1 VSAALAL
8 SGAQANETMLTIV
21 LGALGVY
28 FSVLNGRGL
37 LLYAQFRRVRPTAV
51 VTWAP
56 GQTRQYRLQVILGVV
71 SGAVA
76 VLNGYLDRPLH
87 HVFSQAV
94 MALYFIL
101 VVPLSARIPLGL
113 YRDGVWADAGFL
125 PYGRIGRIAFQ
136 ETPGIVLY
144 LLPRG
149 ASRPLR
155 LPVPAGEYGI
165 VRKVLEEKKR
175 EGLVQTQERILGL

>member
-1 VSAALAL
+1 MRS
-8 SGAQANETMLTIV
+8 ANETMLTIV
-21 LGALGVY
+21 LAALGVY

-37 LLYAQFRRVRPTAV
+37 LLYSQFRRVRRTAV
-51 VTWAP
+51 LTWPMGHPRHYA
-56 GQTRQYRLQVILGVV
+56 LQLTLGIV

-76 VLNGYLDRPLH
+76 VLNGYMDRPLH

-94 MALYFIL
+94 MALYFVFIL
-101 VVPLSARIPLGL
+101 PLSARIHLGF

-125 PYGRIGRIAFQ
+125 PYARIGRMAFR
-136 ETPGIVLY
+136 ETPEIVLM

-155 LPVPAGEYGI
+155 LPVPASEYGA
-165 VRKVLEEKKR
+165 VRKLLEEKKR
-175 EGLVQTQERILGL
+175 EGVVHTQERILGL

>member
-1 VSAALAL
+1 MRSNEAML
-8 SGAQANETMLTIV
+8 SIV

-37 LLYAQFRRVRPTAV
+37 LRYAHFRRVRSTAV
-51 VTWAP
+51 LTWPVGNPRSYGMQLA
-56 GQTRQYRLQVILGVV
+56 LGVV

-76 VLNGYLDRPLH
+76 VLNGYLDRPVH

-101 VVPLSARIPLGL
+101 IVPLAGRIHFGF

-125 PYGRIGRIAFQ
+125 PYAQIGRIAFR
-136 ETPGIVLY
+136 ETPHIVLM

-149 ASRPLR
+149 RTRPLR
-155 LPVPAGEYGI
+155 LPVPAAEYGA
-165 VRKVLEEKKR
+165 VRKLLEEKKR
-175 EGLVQTQERILGL
+175 EGAVQTQERILGL

>member
-1 VSAALAL
+1 MH
-8 SGAQANETMLTIV
+8 ANETMLTIV

-37 LLYAQFRRVRPTAV
+37 LIYAQSRRLRPTAV
-51 VTWAP
+51 VTWGRGP
-56 GQTRQYRLQVILGVV
+56 VRQYRLQIVLGVV

-76 VLNGYLDRPLH
+76 VLNGYLDRPIH

-101 VVPLSARIPLGL
+101 IVPLSARIPLGL

-125 PYGRIGRIAFQ
+125 PYTEIGRMAFR
-136 ETPGIVLY
+136 ETPDIVLF

-149 ASRPLR
+149 RSRPLR
-155 LPVPAGEYGI
+155 LPVPPQEYGA
-165 VRKVLEEKKR
+165 VRKLLEEKKR
-175 EGLVQTQERILGL
+175 EGVMQTQERILGL

>member
-1 VSAALAL
+1 MRT
-8 SGAQANETMLTIV
+8 ANELMLTIM
-21 LGALGVY
+21 LGGLGLY

-37 LLYAQFRRVRPTAV
+37 LRYAQFRRVRRTAV
-51 VTWAP
+51 LTWPLPHPRHFA
-56 GQTRQYRLQVILGVV
+56 LQLVLGVV

-76 VLNGYLDRPLH
+76 VLNGSMDRPIH

-101 VVPLSARIPLGL
+101 IVPLSTRIHVGF

-125 PYGRIGRIAFQ
+125 PYARIGRTAFR
-136 ETPGIVLY
+136 ETPDIVLF

-149 ASRPLR
+149 GSRPLR
-155 LPVPAGEYGI
+155 LPVPPAEYGA

-175 EGLVQTQERILGL
+175 EGLVQTPERILGL

>member
-1 VSAALAL
+1 MRYAQQLML
-8 SGAQANETMLTIV
+8 SIV
-21 LGALGVY
+21 LGGLGLY

-37 LLYAQFRRVRPTAV
+37 LRYAQFRRVRPTAV
-51 VTWAP
+51 LTWALP
-56 GQTRQYRLQVILGVV
+56 HPRHYALQLILGVV

-76 VLNGYLDRPLH
+76 VLNASMDRPIH

-94 MALYFIL
+94 MALYFMLI
-101 VVPLSARIPLGL
+101 VPLSTRIQIGF

-125 PYGRIGRIAFQ
+125 PYARIGRMAFR
-136 ETPGIVLY
+136 ETPDIVLY
-144 LLPRG
+144 LMPRG

-155 LPVPAGEYGI
+155 LPVPPEEYGA

>member
-1 VSAALAL
+1 MRT
-8 SGAQANETMLTIV
+8 ANELMLTIV
-21 LGALGVY
+21 LGGLGVY

-37 LLYAQFRRVRPTAV
+37 LRYAQFRRVQRTAV
-51 VTWAP
+51 LTWPLPHPRHYA
-56 GQTRQYRLQVILGVV
+56 LQIVLGVV
-71 SGAVA
+71 SGGVA
-76 VLNGYLDRPLH
+76 VLNGAMDRPIH

-101 VVPLSARIPLGL
+101 ILPLSTRIQAGF
-113 YRDGVWADAGFL
+113 YRDGVWGDAGFL
-125 PYGRIGRIAFQ
+125 PYARIGRMAFR
-136 ETPGIVLY
+136 ETPDVVLF

-155 LPVPAGEYGI
+155 LPVPAAEYGA
-165 VRKVLEEKKR
+165 VRKVLEDKKR